1 MNGYPALCEC
11 HADTPGGRALH
22 HLNNLGHAPCHV
34 PERLQDSEGQYDPTI
49 EHDPEFDPYECEH
62 ESVDTRD
69 EADGVA
75 FGGASHHEVSTC
87 LNCGANLYLTEP
99 DEDGQSHWE
108 VDE

>member
-1 MNGYPALCEC
+1 MNNVHFGDWSMP
-11 HADTPGGRALH
+11 PGATS
-22 HLNNLGHAPCHV
+22 PDV
-34 PERLQDSEGQYDPTI
+34 PDD
-49 EHDPEFDPYECEH
+49 FDPDECEH

-87 LNCGANLYLTEP
+87 LNCGANLILTEP

-108 VDE
+108 VEDE

>member
-1 MNGYPALCEC
+1 MTVECMDHYIENGRC
-11 HADTPGGRALH
+11 
-22 HLNNLGHAPCHV
+22 
-34 PERLQDSEGQYDPTI
+34 PTCGW
-49 EHDPEFDPYECEH
+49 FDPYECEH

-87 LNCGANLYLTEP
+87 LNCGANLYMSEP